1 LSCDPHLPKRP
12 PIGNHLFLMTQ
23 TDHPRSS
30 HFKKVDRSAFTHGH
44 LIGIEDLTAPEIDI
58 ILDLADYYADRLD
71 EREFKPDILRGAI
84 ILTLFFEDSTRTRV
98 SFEMAAKRLGADTV
112 NMDIR
117 TSSMNKGESLT
128 DTIKTL
134 VAGIGPDAI
143 VVRHSEYNAP
153 RFISKLV
160 TCPVINAGD
169 SYREHPTQALLDAL
183 TIRRHFGKLEGL
195 RIAICGDIAHSRVA
209 NSNMILLRK
218 MGVEVNI
225 VAPSAL
231 KPEKFPAGG
240 INAFDNM
247 KDGLKDCD
255 VVMMLRNQKERM
267 ISGLIESDDVFFRE
281 FGLTYEKLAYAKPNA
296 VVMHPGP
303 MNRGVEIDGDVA
315 DDTGRSLILEQVR
328 NGVPA
333 RMAVMDLLLKGRF

>member
-1 LSCDPHLPKRP
+1 MNQSDPARP
-12 PIGNHLFLMTQ
+12 
-23 TDHPRSS
+23 
-30 HFKKVDRSAFTHGH
+30 HFKKVDRSAFTQNH
-44 LIGIEDLTAPEIDI
+44 LLGIEDLSARDI
-58 ILDLADYYADRLD
+58 GMVLDLADYYADRLD

-128 DTIKTL
+128 DTIQTL

-160 TCPVINAGD
+160 NCPVINAGD

-183 TIRRHFGKLEGL
+183 TIRRKFGKLEGL

-218 MGVEVNI
+218 MGAEVRI
-225 VAPSAL
+225 VAPSML
-231 KPEKFPAGG
+231 KPEKFPADG
-240 INAFDNM
+240 IKAFDTM
-247 KDGLKDCD
+247 KDGLEGCD

-267 ISGLIESDDVFFRE
+267 EAGLINEEQFFRDY
-281 FGLTYEKLAYAKPNA
+281 GLTYEKLAFAKPNA

-315 DDTGRSLILEQVR
+315 DDKDRSLILEQVR
-328 NGVPA
+328 NGVPT

>member
-1 LSCDPHLPKRP
+1 
-12 PIGNHLFLMTQ
+12 MT
-23 TDHPRSS
+23 HSISS
-30 HFKKVDRSAFTHGH
+30 SGDGRKPFKKVDRDQFHH
-44 LIGIEDLTAPEIDI
+44 DDLIGIEALSPDEINI

-112 NMDIR
+112 NMDIS
-117 TSSMNKGESLT
+117 TSSINKGESLT
-128 DTIKTL
+128 DTIQTL
-134 VAGIGPDAI
+134 NSMFRPDAI

-153 RFISKLV
+153 RFIANLV
-160 TCPVINAGD
+160 DCPVINAGD

-183 TIRRHFGKLEGL
+183 TIRRHFGTLNGL
-195 RIAICGDIAHSRVA
+195 RVAICGDIAHSRVA

-218 MGVEVNI
+218 MGVEVHI
-225 VAPSAL
+225 VAPAML
-231 KPEKFPAGG
+231 KPEKFPADG
-240 INAFDNM
+240 IKAFDNM
-247 KDGLKDCD
+247 KDGLAGCD

-267 ISGLIESDDVFFRE
+267 QAGLIDSEEAFFRDY
-281 FGLTYEKLAYAKPNA
+281 GLTYDKLAYAKPNA

-315 DDTGRSLILEQVR
+315 DDKERSLILEQVR
-328 NGVPA
+328 NGVPT
-333 RMAVMDLLLKGRF
+333 RMAVMDLLLKDKLK

>member
-1 LSCDPHLPKRP
+1 MNKTDPTHK
-12 PIGNHLFLMTQ
+12 
-23 TDHPRSS
+23 S
-30 HFKKVDRSAFTHGH
+30 FKKVDRSAFRHDD
-44 LIGIEDLTAPEIDI
+44 LIGIEALTPPEIDI

-84 ILTLFFEDSTRTRV
+84 VLTLFFEDSTRTRV
-98 SFEMAAKRLGADTV
+98 SFEMAAKRLGAEVV

-117 TSSMNKGESLT
+117 TSSMSKGESLT

-143 VVRHSEYNAP
+143 VVRHSEYGAP
-153 RFISKLV
+153 GFIANLV
-160 TCPVINAGD
+160 DCPVINAGD

-195 RIAICGDIAHSRVA
+195 CIAICGDIAHSRVA

-218 MGVEVNI
+218 MGAEVHI
-225 VAPSAL
+225 VAPPFL
-231 KPEKFPAGG
+231 KPEKFPAPD
-240 INAFDNM
+240 IKAFDNM
-247 KDGLKDCD
+247 KDGLQGCD

-267 ISGLIESDDVFFRE
+267 ESGLIKSDEDFFRDY
-281 FGLTYEKLAYAKPNA
+281 GLTYDKLGFAKPTA

-315 DDTGRSLILEQVR
+315 DNKEHSLILEQVK
-328 NGVPA
+328 NGVPT
-333 RMAVMDLLLKGRF
+333 RMAVLDLLLKEKL

>member
-1 LSCDPHLPKRP
+1 MNQS
-12 PIGNHLFLMTQ
+12 
-23 TDHPRSS
+23 
-30 HFKKVDRSAFTHGH
+30 FKKVDRSAFRHED
-44 LIGIEDLTAPEIDI
+44 LIGIEDLSAPEIDI
-58 ILDLADYYADRLD
+58 ILDLADYYADRLS

-98 SFEMAAKRLGADTV
+98 SFEMAAKRLGADTI
-112 NMDIR
+112 NMDIG

-128 DTIKTL
+128 DTIQTL
-134 VAGIGPDAI
+134 VAGVGPDAI

-160 TCPVINAGD
+160 DCPVINAGD

-183 TIRRHFGKLEGL
+183 TIRRKFGKLEGL
-195 RIAICGDIAHSRVA
+195 RVAICGDIAHSRVA

-218 MGVEVNI
+218 MGVDVRI
-225 VAPSAL
+225 VAPPFL
-231 KPEKFPAGG
+231 KPEKFPADG
-240 INAFDNM
+240 IKAFDNM
-247 KDGLKDCD
+247 KAGLEGCD

-267 ISGLIESDDVFFRE
+267 QAGLIDEEQFFRDY
-281 FGLTYEKLAYAKPNA
+281 GLTYEKLAFAKPNA

-303 MNRGVEIDGDVA
+303 MNRGVEIDGEVA
-315 DDTGRSLILEQVR
+315 DDKERSLILEQVR
-328 NGVPA
+328 NGVPT